1 MPTDTMP
8 AASAKE
14 LFVLGRVSSR
24 PTHGHEIMRTLAESQ
39 ASLWVELSEKHVYYI
54 LRKLER
60 DGLVTVV
67 EQRDGGRAR
76 KVFSATA
83 AGRAAFARMMAAES
97 LVESVPFSE
106 FDVVAGMLGYTD
118 ALTDAEKTAI
128 LMRRR
133 DYLRDLVT
141 RAQTA
146 SAETLA
152 AEQGGLP
159 GLVLDKVARVALAE
173 LGWLDDVL
181 AEIDRRGWA
190 AMRPTFTAHAP
201 AAPAAVS
208 AAPPSTPVPE
218 GDRS

>member
-1 MPTDTMP
+1 MD

-60 DGLVTVV
+60 DGLVTAE
-67 EQRDGGRAR
+67 EQRESGRPAR
-76 KVFSATA
+76 KVFSATS
-83 AGRAAFARMMAAES
+83 AGREAFARMMAAES
-97 LVESVPFSE
+97 LIESMPFSE

-128 LMRRR
+128 LARRR
-133 DYLRDLVT
+133 EFLRGLVA
-141 RAQTA
+141 RAKAA
-146 SAETLA
+146 SADTLA

-173 LGWLDDVL
+173 IGWLDDVL
-181 AEIDRRGWA
+181 AEIERRGWT
-190 AMRPTFTAHAP
+190 AMRPAFAAPVPASGTP
-201 AAPAAVS
+201 AAESAPVAAI
-208 AAPPSTPVPE
+208 TNPE
-218 GDRS
+218 GDPS